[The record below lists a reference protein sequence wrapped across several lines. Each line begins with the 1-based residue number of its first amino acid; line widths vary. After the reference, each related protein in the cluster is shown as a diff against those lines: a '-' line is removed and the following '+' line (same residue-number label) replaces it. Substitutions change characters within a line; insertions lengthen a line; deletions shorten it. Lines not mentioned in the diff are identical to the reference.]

1 VTLSPSGNSVVFL
14 GVREGQRQLYLRNL
28 DAQEAKS
35 IAGTEGAAC
44 TPFFS
49 PDSQWIGFIADGKL
63 KKVSVNGSAAVVLAN
78 IAGINGASWEI
89 EDTII
94 FARGGPQGLQKVPA
108 AGGTPEPVTTLD
120 SATGETGHRWP
131 QVLPGGNK
139 VLFAATVGDNIDDSR
154 IVAQDLRTGER
165 RTLVQG
171 GTFPHYVPTGHVVY
185 VQKGT
190 LMAVAFD
197 AEKMET
203 SGSPLPAGENVAE
216 SGQGAAQ
223 YGFSHLGSFVYVPGG
238 AAADQRQLV
247 WVDRKGM
254 EQPLDAP
261 MNGYNGP
268 RLSPEGGRVAL
279 EVEGAAYTTWIYD
292 LSRSTMTRFFYEA
305 EGASPIWTP
314 DSRRI
319 AFYSRSPAGAPG
331 LFWKPVDGSGA
342 EEQLTVSENR
352 ANPFSFSPDGRF
364 LAFIE
369 QNPSTGYDIGILPLE
384 GERKPRPF
392 LRTPFNESTPMVSP
406 DGRWLA
412 YTSNES
418 GRYEIYVQP
427 FPAPGEKV
435 QISSNGGLD
444 PVWARSGRELFFRTG
459 NKMMTVPF
467 QAGTRFVAGKPDELF
482 EGPYMTRF
490 TPVPSGSY
498 DVTADGQRFLMVK
511 TAARPATQISV
522 VVNWFEDLKRKFR

>member
-1 VTLSPSGNSVVFL
+1 VTLSPAGNSVVFL
-14 GVREGQRQLYLRNL
+14 GTGSGKRQLYLRDL
-28 DAQEAKS
+28 ATQEAKP
-35 IAGTEGAAC
+35 IAGTEGAFC

-49 PDSQWIGFIADGKL
+49 PDGEWIGFVADGKL
-63 KKVSVNGSAAVVLAN
+63 KKVSVNGGAAVILTS

-94 FARGGPQGLQKVPA
+94 LASGAPRGLLKVPA
-108 AGGTPEPVTTLD
+108 TGGNPEPITTPD
-120 SATGETGHRWP
+120 TATGERSHRWP

-139 VLFAATVGDNIDDSR
+139 VLFAATVGENIDDSR

-171 GTFPHYVPTGHVVY
+171 GTFPHYVPTGHIVY

-197 AEKMET
+197 AEKMDV
-203 SGSPLPAGENVAE
+203 SGSPLPVGENVAE

-223 YGFSHLGSFVYVPGG
+223 YGLSHLGSFVYVPGG
-238 AAADQRQLV
+238 AAADQGQLV

-261 MNGYNGP
+261 MNVYTSGG
-268 RLSPEGGRVAL
+268 RFSPEGGRIAL
-279 EVEGAAYTTWIYD
+279 EVQGATLTTWIYD
-292 LSRSTMTRFFYEA
+292 LSRNTMTRFFYEA
-305 EGASPIWTP
+305 GGESPVWTP
-314 DSRRI
+314 DSTRI
-319 AFYSRSPAGAPG
+319 AFYSSLAGTRG
-331 LFWKPVDGSGA
+331 LFWKPAGGSGA
-342 EEQLTVSENR
+342 EERLTLTEVR
-352 ANPFSFSPDGRF
+352 TQPFSFSPDGRF
-364 LAFIE
+364 LAFVE
-369 QNPSTGYDIGILPLE
+369 QNSSTGWDIGILPLE
-384 GERKPRPF
+384 GERKPQTF

-435 QISSNGGLD
+435 QISSSGGFD
-444 PVWARSGRELFFRTG
+444 PVWARTGRELFFRTG
-459 NKMMTVPF
+459 NKMMAVPF
-467 QAGTRFVAGKPDELF
+467 QTGARFVAGKPAELF
-482 EGPYMTRF
+482 EGPYRTQF
-490 TPVPSGSY
+490 APVPSGSY
-498 DVTADGQRFLMVK
+498 DVTPDGQRFLMIK
-511 TAARPATQISV
+511 TAAARATQISV